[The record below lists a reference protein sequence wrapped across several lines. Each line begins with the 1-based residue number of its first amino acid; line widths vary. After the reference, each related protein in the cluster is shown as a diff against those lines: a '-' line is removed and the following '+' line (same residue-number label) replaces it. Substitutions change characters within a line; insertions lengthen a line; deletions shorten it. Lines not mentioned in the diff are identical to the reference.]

1 MARKDYSIV
10 RQQIES
16 LYKQAE
22 GMEKEA
28 VHVLVNALMTPN
40 VKASLAMLSK
50 SELQAVAKK
59 LSAQVAGDIAEVQ
72 AERTAKK
79 SAPKAAVV
87 MPQQ

>member
-22 GMEKEA
+22 EMEKE
-28 VHVLVNALMTPN
+28 
-40 VKASLAMLSK
+40 AMLSK